1 MWCVRNRMLHL
12 DTCIFEIL
20 DEIKLDIVTTIV
32 RFEYLESPPRLV
44 LNQGSKDLEEV
55 KNFRLML

>member
-1 MWCVRNRMLHL
+1 MMHM
-12 DTCIFEIL
+12 DTHVLKIM
-20 DEIKLDIVTTIV
+20 DEIRLEIITATI

-55 KNFRLML
+55 KNFKLVL

>member
-1 MWCVRNRMLHL
+1 MLHM
-12 DTCIFEIL
+12 DTYIFIIM
-20 DEIKLDIVTTIV
+20 DEIRLDIITTII
-32 RFEYLESPPRLV
+32 RSEDLEFPPILV